1 MASKQ
6 EKQRRRAIVQQ
17 LRATEWEEACA
28 RKPISDEDL
37 VALIDHIEA
46 TLFTRVDGKIA
57 TCCDHTLNRSRA
69 FLHDRGVIES
79 DVEKIC
85 EWFGEYG
92 GFCDCEVAYNVA
104 DYWYSRLRDNQAH

>member
-17 LRATEWEEACA
+17 LRAAEFEEACA
-28 RKPISDEDL
+28 RKPLADGDL
-37 VALIDHIEA
+37 VALIDHLEA
-46 TLFTRVDGKIA
+46 TIFARIDGRIKS
-57 TCCDHTLNRSRA
+57 CCDHTLNRSRA
-69 FLHDRGVIES
+69 FLRERGVKNIE
-79 DVEKIC
+79 DVC

-104 DYWYSRLRDNQAH
+104 DCWYDRLRDTQKS